1 MFGLRAD
8 TDSSGTVC
16 TPRTG
21 PSAWSSAQKASEH
34 LEHEHVFGI
43 EEQVKNSM
51 RQKGKQQIVSIS
63 RVVVSHGLCVFS
75 CNMGIITRWLSPF
88 VSDY

>member
-1 MFGLRAD
+1 MLAPVGL
-8 TDSSGTVC
+8 
-16 TPRTG
+16 
-21 PSAWSSAQKASEH
+21 SAPLGLALLPQSSAQKASEH

-43 EEQVKNSM
+43 EEQVENSM
-51 RQKGKQQIVSIS
+51 RQKVKLQIVSIS
-63 RVVVSHGLCVFS
+63 RVVMSHGLCVFS